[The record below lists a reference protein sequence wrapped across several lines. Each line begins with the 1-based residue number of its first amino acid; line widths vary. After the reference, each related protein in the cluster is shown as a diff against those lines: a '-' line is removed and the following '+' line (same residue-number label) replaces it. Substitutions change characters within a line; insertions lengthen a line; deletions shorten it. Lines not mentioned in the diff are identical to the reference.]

1 MVQLKG
7 YNRVDIRMGDKISIP
22 HGTIKRPAPA
32 PGSDSE

>member
-22 HGTIKRPAPA
+22 HGTIKRIDR
-32 PGSDSE
+32 S